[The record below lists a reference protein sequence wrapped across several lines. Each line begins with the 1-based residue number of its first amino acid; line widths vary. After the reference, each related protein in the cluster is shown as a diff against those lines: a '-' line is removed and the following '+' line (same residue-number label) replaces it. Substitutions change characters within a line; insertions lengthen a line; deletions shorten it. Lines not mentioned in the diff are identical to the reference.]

1 MAVVEPFLASLPD
14 SIKQRQGIRIEKA
27 KYDAMRSAILDNLQN
42 HGVMTFSELGGLV
55 EDLMQDS
62 FDGSAMWYYITV
74 KLDLEERGEIRR
86 VPGSR
91 PELIE
96 AVC

>member
-14 SIKQRQGIRIEKA
+14 LTKQQGVRIEKA
-27 KYDAMRSAILDNLQN
+27 KYDAVRSAILDSLQR
-42 HGVMTFSELGGLV
+42 HGVMTFSELGELV

-62 FDGSAMWYYITV
+62 FDGSTMWYYITV
-74 KLDLEERGEIRR
+74 KLDLEARGEIRR

-91 PELIE
+91 PQLIE
-96 AVC
+96 AVN

>member
-1 MAVVEPFLASLPD
+1 MAVVEPFLAALPD
-14 SIKQRQGIRIEKA
+14 AKRQQGVRIEKA
-27 KYDAMRSAILDNLQN
+27 KYENMRSAILDSLHN

-55 EDLMQDS
+55 EELTQDD
-62 FDGSAMWYYITV
+62 FDGAAMWYYITV
-74 KLDLEERGEIRR
+74 KLDLEKRGEIRR

-96 AVC
+96 AVN

>member
-14 SIKQRQGIRIEKA
+14 SIKQQGVRIEKA
-27 KYDAMRSAILDNLQN
+27 KYDAMRSAILDSLQH

-86 VPGSR
+86 VPDSR

-96 AVC
+96 AEN

>member
-1 MAVVEPFLASLPD
+1 
-14 SIKQRQGIRIEKA
+14 
-27 KYDAMRSAILDNLQN
+27 
-42 HGVMTFSELGGLV
+42 
-55 EDLMQDS
+55 
-62 FDGSAMWYYITV
+62 MWYYITV

-96 AVC
+96 AVN

>member
-14 SIKQRQGIRIEKA
+14 SIKQQGVRIEKA
-27 KYDAMRSAILDNLQN
+27 KYDAMRSAILDSLQN
-42 HGVMTFSELGGLV
+42 HGVMSFSELGGLV
-55 EDLMQDS
+55 EDIVEDS

-96 AVC
+96 AVN

>member
-1 MAVVEPFLASLPD
+1 MAVVEPFLAFLPD
-14 SIKQRQGIRIEKA
+14 STKQQGVRIEKA
-27 KYDAMRSAILDNLQN
+27 KYNAMRSAILDSLQN
-42 HGVMTFSELGGLV
+42 HGVMTFSQLGGLI
-55 EDLMQDS
+55 EDLMEDS

-96 AVC
+96 AVN

>member
-14 SIKQRQGIRIEKA
+14 SSKQQGMHIEKA
-27 KYDAMRSAILDNLQN
+27 KYDAMRSAILDSLQD

-55 EDLMQDS
+55 EDLMQGS

-96 AVC
+96 VVN